1 MKNKFKWLI
10 NVFTLVLCVCALA
23 IGVYA
28 AKQASLTATGTIG
41 FTAHGCKVKVSG
53 TIDAY
58 DEDFTTKLTGTAATI
73 AETLVDEEGEE
84 LSLPA
89 MYFSDLVEEG
99 NIITINLKITSD
111 SDFPVLCNIPNP
123 VAYDSNSTTTEITAV
138 KGLTSNQ
145 SFVLS
150 TKGDYK
156 DITIT
161 FTLTDIETASDIT
174 AIFDANLEF
183 KKYTFDRSVLKTGA
197 MSGLPDETEK
207 AKTKL
212 YVEMGEDENG
222 TALRWYAFA
231 YSATGSEEVGA
242 NGMVAVN
249 EFTATDSASV
259 PAGTYYFISEYILK
273 NTDSDYI
280 AFNSSITAANDYG
293 IHYNNSTIQNYVNGT
308 TGLYTKYNF
317 GAEKYSGVYGQ
328 ISTRTLGGE
337 EYKVIDSDNI
347 TVLSE
352 PTTQSTIGQS
362 LWLLSISEYGE
373 LFTQEQGTA
382 KLIMGSDDSWWLRS
396 PNGDGCFPSKSYSYA
411 ICVDTD
417 GTIIA
422 DYVNDVDYYAIR
434 PAFKLVI
441 A

>member
-1 MKNKFKWLI
+1 MKKNYKWLI
-10 NVFTLVLCVCALA
+10 NIVAICLCICAMA
-23 IGVYA
+23 IGIYA

-58 DEDFTTKLTGTAATI
+58 DEDFTTKLTGTEATI

-84 LSLPA
+84 LPLPA

-99 NIITINLKITSD
+99 NTITINLKITSD

-123 VAYDSNSTTTEITAV
+123 VAYDSNSTTTQITTIQGV
-138 KGLTSNQ
+138 TSHQ

-150 TKGDYK
+150 TKGEYK
-156 DITIT
+156 DITIK
-161 FTLTDIETASDIT
+161 FTLTDIETASEIS

-183 KKYTFDRSVLKTGA
+183 KKYTFDRSALKTGA
-197 MSGLPDETEK
+197 MSGLPDTTEN

-242 NGMVAVN
+242 NGMVAVD
-249 EFTATDSASV
+249 EFTATDSTSV
-259 PAGTYYFISEYILK
+259 PAGTYYFISEYVLK
-273 NTDSDYI
+273 NIDSD
-280 AFNSSITAANDYG
+280 SIDFDSTGSVN
-293 IHYNNSTIQNYVNGT
+293 YNNSTVQNYVNGT

-317 GAEKYSGVYGQ
+317 SADKYSGVYGQ
-328 ISTRTLGGE
+328 ITTRTLGGE
-337 EYKVIDSDNI
+337 QYIEFGSNYETIAN
-347 TVLSE
+347 
-352 PTTQSTIGQS
+352 PTTQSTIDQS
-362 LWLLSISEYGE
+362 LWLLSTSEYRG
-373 LFTQEQGTA
+373 LFSSVQGKA
-382 KLIMGSDDSWWLRS
+382 SSLGGSNKSWWLRTTQTAGIES
-396 PNGDGCFPSKSYSYA
+396 RISVVTESGNLNFSGPKNSYLY
-411 ICVDTD
+411 CGV
-417 GTIIA
+417 
-422 DYVNDVDYYAIR
+422 R